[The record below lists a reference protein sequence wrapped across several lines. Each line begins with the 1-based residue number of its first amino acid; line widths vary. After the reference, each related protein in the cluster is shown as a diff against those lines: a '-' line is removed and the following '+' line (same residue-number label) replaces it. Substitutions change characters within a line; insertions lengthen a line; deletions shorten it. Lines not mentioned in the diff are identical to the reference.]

1 MPKTA
6 GYTKNEAHLIY
17 DLHTH
22 SNASDGFLS
31 PQQLVQRAAAKGVA
45 ALALTDHDT
54 LVGQIQAQAAASE
67 HGIEFITGIEFST
80 QWQGRSIHIV
90 GLGVDLTAPSL
101 LSGIQQQMVSRT
113 QRAHTIGEKLAKAG
127 IAGAYA
133 GALAIAQDSVLGRPH
148 FAQYLVACGAVKDV
162 ASAFKRYLGAG
173 KIGDVKQLWPEVAE
187 AVEWIKNAGGIP
199 VLAHPDKYEMTRSK
213 LCQLLGAFKEAG
225 GQALEVISGKQIGTV
240 TEKLARLAQLFDL
253 AASCGSDFHI
263 PNQPWQELGAF
274 GKLPDFCQP
283 VWQLL
288 PGRH

>member
-1 MPKTA
+1 M
-6 GYTKNEAHLIY
+6 IY

-31 PQQLVQRAAAKGVA
+31 PEALVARAQAKGVT

-54 LVGQIQAQAAASE
+54 LAGQVEAAAAAAQA
-67 HGIEFITGIEFST
+67 GIALIPGIEFST
-80 QWQGRSIHIV
+80 QWQGRSIHVV
-90 GLGVDLTAPSL
+90 GLGFNPLAASLQQGIERQTA
-101 LSGIQQQMVSRT
+101 SRLE
-113 QRAHTIGEKLAKAG
+113 RAQTIGEKLAKVG
-127 IAGAYA
+127 IADACA
-133 GALAIAQDSVLGRPH
+133 GARALAGDAVLGRPH

-173 KIGDVKQLWPEVAE
+173 KIGDVKQLWPGVDE
-187 AVEWIKNAGGIP
+187 AVQWITAAGGLA
-199 VLAHPDKYEMTRSK
+199 VLAHPDKYDMTRSK
-213 LCQLLGAFKEAG
+213 LCQLLGDFREAG
-225 GQALEVISGKQIGTV
+225 GQAIEVISGKQVNTL
-240 TEKLARLAQLFDL
+240 TDKLARLAGQFSL

-288 PGRH
+288 PGHQAS